1 MDAME
6 EYLKPTFTIDCDNG
20 KIVDTAKRLTAR
32 CSSDSEKAVA
42 LFYFVRDEISYN
54 LYMSS
59 TYEEDFIASR
69 ILDWGKGY
77 CVQKAVL
84 LAALGRA
91 ARIPSRLAFAKI
103 RNHRVPEKI
112 VQFIGDNVFPRH
124 GYTQFFLDGGWLS
137 VAATFDKKL
146 CEKNGFTLVEF
157 NGTDDAMLP
166 EKDREGRPYIEYLE
180 KYGPQSDLPFQW
192 IYDEITK
199 FIGTDKRPWFSE
211 KDAL

>member
-6 EYLKPTFTIDCDNG
+6 EYLQPTFTIDCDNG
-20 KIVDTAKRLTAR
+20 KIVDTAQRLTAS

-124 GYTQFFLDGGWLS
+124 GYKVSLSARFPRKSTGSETDYDRAALQYRHYGTWGNHTVSLSVDGGS
-137 VAATFDKKL
+137 SFGSIID
-146 CEKNGFTLVEF
+146 
-157 NGTDDAMLP
+157 
-166 EKDREGRPYIEYLE
+166 
-180 KYGPQSDLPFQW
+180 
-192 IYDEITK
+192 IYDQHTLGGI
-199 FIGTDKRPWFSE
+199 FSSYFNI
-211 KDAL
+211 